1 MQSRDQRII
10 AGKGRFIDDLSFPN
24 LVHMAFVGS
33 SQAHARIVNID
44 CSRALDLPGV
54 LTVITGKEVK
64 EHTNP
69 LPVQANFQ
77 NPGWTWRLAEVYALA
92 VDKVHWYGEPL
103 AAVVAEDEYT
113 AQRAAELIEVSYEPL
128 PTIHDAHQALEPD
141 APLLYEEWGDN
152 KQVHLVFDFGEVDQ
166 AFAQADEVMDVTY
179 SEGRVTGL
187 PIEPRGFVADFDPNT
202 ENLNVWGTFQTPYLQ
217 RHNMAEALGLPEVKI
232 TTHSTDIGGA
242 FGLKIHTY
250 KENVVALASKLLGRP
265 VKYMECMREWVV
277 TGPHQRDVSWTGQV
291 AFTKDG
297 RLLGMKATIVQD
309 LGVESTQKGIAA
321 LSLFP
326 ACSAV
331 ANMYTWTGMHIEGI
345 GAVSNK
351 SFYCAYRGYG
361 KDKGIKFTEHVVN
374 QVARRLDMSPEEIR
388 FKNFVPPDAFPYA
401 QINNYTMDSGDYPA
415 TLQEALDLAD
425 VGMWRAEQEAKQSEK
440 RYIGLGVV
448 TSIEPAGVAVPN
460 CQMGGITQARVQMTA
475 DGTIEV
481 HSDRTEI
488 GQGAERSHAKIVSSI
503 LGCLQEDI
511 YVKPVTSDWIGQG
524 PLSSRGAVYPASA
537 VAKAAKLLRGKV
549 LKCAA
554 HFLKCEESEVVL
566 EDGRIHNRENPK
578 HSLTFQELARKAFY
592 FPGPRGLPQQM
603 LIDHDH
609 LLDVTTTWY
618 SPTTPKTGTS
628 YTSFCASADV
638 AVVEVDIETGE
649 TSILKYAHVHDA
661 GTIIDKAVVDGQIH
675 GGIVQG
681 IGEALSEEISYGS
694 DSRIQNAS
702 LSEYILPTAVDAP
715 DIVIKH
721 LETPSPYTETG
732 SKGMGEAPI
741 IGSKAVILAAIED
754 ALRPFGVEVNT
765 SPATP
770 ERVQNWV
777 RQAQEAEVGRR

>member
-10 AGKGRFIDDLSFPN
+10 AGKGRFIDDLAFPN
-24 LVHMAFVGS
+24 LAHLAFVGS
-33 SQAHARIVNID
+33 SQAHARITGID
-44 CSRALDLPGV
+44 CAKALEMPGV
-54 LTVITGKEVK
+54 LTVITGREVK

-77 NPGWTWRLAEVYALA
+77 NPGWTWKLAEVYALA
-92 VDKVHWYGEPL
+92 VDKVYWYGEPV
-103 AAVVAEDEYT
+103 AAVVAESEY
-113 AQRAAELIEVSYEPL
+113 AAHRAAELIEVSYDHL
-128 PTIHDAHQALEPD
+128 PNVHDARQALQPD
-141 APLLYEEWGDN
+141 APLLYEKWGDN
-152 KQVHLVFDFGEVDQ
+152 KQVHLVFDFGDVDQ
-166 AFAQADEVMDVTY
+166 AFAQGDEIMDVTY

-187 PIEPRGFVADFDPNT
+187 PIEPRGFVADYDPNT
-202 ENLNVWGTFQTPYLQ
+202 ECLDVWGTFQTPYLQ
-217 RHNMAEALGLPEVKI
+217 RHNMAETLGMPEVKI
-232 TTHSTDIGGA
+232 TAHSTDIGGA

-331 ANMYTWTGMHIEGI
+331 ANMYTWSGMHIEGI

-374 QVARRLDMSPEEIR
+374 QVANKLNMTPEEIR
-388 FKNFVPPDAFPYA
+388 FKNFIPPEAFPYA

-415 TLQEALDLAD
+415 TLQKVLDLAD
-425 VGMWRAEQEAKQSEK
+425 IQSWRKEQKTK
-440 RYIGLGVV
+440 REENRHIGLGVV

-475 DGTIEV
+475 DGTVEV

-503 LGCLQEDI
+503 LGCAEKDI
-511 YVKPVTSDWIGQG
+511 YVKPVSSDWIGQG

-549 LKCAA
+549 VKCAA
-554 HFLKCEESEVVL
+554 HFLKCQPEDVL
-566 EDGRIHNRENPK
+566 LDKGIIAVRSQPDNR
-578 HSLTFQELARKAFY
+578 LTFAELARKAFY
-592 FPGPRGLPQQM
+592 FPGPRGLPKDM
-603 LIDHDH
+603 LLEHDH

-649 TSILKYAHVHDA
+649 TRILKYAHVHDA

-681 IGEALSEEISYGS
+681 IGEALSEEITYGP
-694 DSRIQNAS
+694 DSRIRNAS
-702 LSEYILPTAVDAP
+702 LSEYVMPTAVDAP
-715 DIVIKH
+715 DIVIEH

-754 ALRPFGVEVNT
+754 ALRPWGIEVHT

-770 ERVQNWV
+770 ERVRTWV
-777 RQAQEAEVGRR
+777 RQAVAGSR

>member
-10 AGKGRFIDDLSFPN
+10 AGKGRFIDDLAFPN
-24 LVHMAFVGS
+24 LAHLAFVGS
-33 SQAHARIVNID
+33 SQAHARITGID
-44 CSRALDLPGV
+44 CSKALEVPGV
-54 LTVITGKEVK
+54 LTVITGREVK

-77 NPGWTWRLAEVYALA
+77 NPGWTWKLAEVYALA
-92 VDKVHWYGEPL
+92 VDKVYWYGEPV

-113 AQRAAELIEVSYEPL
+113 AHRAAEHIEVSYDPL
-128 PTIHDAHQALEPD
+128 PNVHDARQALQSD
-141 APLLYEEWGDN
+141 APVLYEKWGDN
-152 KQVHLVFDFGEVDQ
+152 KQVHLVFDFGDVEQ

-187 PIEPRGFVADFDPNT
+187 PIEPRGFVADYDPNT
-202 ENLNVWGTFQTPYLQ
+202 ERLDVWGTFQTPYLQ
-217 RHNMAEALGLPEVKI
+217 RHNMAETLGLPEVKI
-232 TTHSTDIGGA
+232 TAHSTDIGGA

-331 ANMYTWTGMHIEGI
+331 ANMYTWSGMHIEGI

-374 QVARRLDMSPEEIR
+374 QVARKLSMTPEEIR
-388 FKNFVPPDAFPYA
+388 FKNFIPPEAFPYA

-415 TLQEALDLAD
+415 TLQKALDLAD
-425 VGMWRAEQEAKQSEK
+425 IQFWRKEQEGK
-440 RYIGLGVV
+440 RAQNTHIGLGVV

-475 DGTIEV
+475 DGTVEV

-503 LGCLQEDI
+503 LGCAVENI

-537 VAKAAKLLRGKV
+537 VAKAAKLLRGKII
-549 LKCAA
+549 KCAA
-554 HFLKCEESEVVL
+554 HFLKCEQEDVAL
-566 EDGRIHNRENPK
+566 EDGKIYSRSNPEHK
-578 HSLTFQELARKAFY
+578 LTFQELARKAFY
-592 FPGPRGLPQQM
+592 FPGPRGLPQDM
-603 LIDHDH
+603 LLEHDH

-649 TSILKYAHVHDA
+649 TTILKYAHVHDA

-681 IGEALSEEISYGS
+681 IGEALSEEITYGP
-694 DSRIQNAS
+694 DSRIRNAS
-702 LSEYILPTAVDAP
+702 LSEYVMPTAVDAP
-715 DIVIKH
+715 DIVIEH

-754 ALRPFGVEVNT
+754 ALRPWGIEVNT
-765 SPATP
+765 SPTTP
-770 ERVQNWV
+770 ERVRAWV
-777 RQAQEAEVGRR
+777 RQAQGGGGR

>member
-10 AGKGRFIDDLSFPN
+10 AGKGRFIDDLAFPN
-24 LVHMAFVGS
+24 LAHLAFVGS
-33 SQAHARIVNID
+33 SHAHARITGID
-44 CSRALDLPGV
+44 CAKALEVPGV
-54 LTVITGKEVK
+54 LTVITGREVK

-77 NPGWTWRLAEVYALA
+77 NPGWTWKLAEVYALA
-92 VDKVHWYGEPL
+92 VDKVYWYGEPV

-113 AQRAAELIEVSYEPL
+113 AHRAAELVEVSYDPL
-128 PTIHDAHQALEPD
+128 PNVHDARQALQSD
-141 APLLYEEWGDN
+141 APLLYEKWGDN
-152 KQVHLVFDFGEVDQ
+152 KQVHLVFDFGDVEQ

-187 PIEPRGFVADFDPNT
+187 PIEPRGFVADYDPNA
-202 ENLNVWGTFQTPYLQ
+202 ERLDVWGTFQTPYLQ
-217 RHNMAEALGLPEVKI
+217 RHNMAETLGLPEVKI
-232 TTHSTDIGGA
+232 TAHSTDIGGA

-331 ANMYTWTGMHIEGI
+331 ANMYTWSGMHIEGI

-374 QVARRLDMSPEEIR
+374 QVARKLSMTPEEIR
-388 FKNFVPPDAFPYA
+388 FKNFIPPEAFPYA

-415 TLQEALDLAD
+415 TLQKALDLAD
-425 VGMWRAEQEAKQSEK
+425 IQFWRKEQEGK
-440 RYIGLGVV
+440 RAQNAHIGLGVV

-475 DGTIEV
+475 DGTVEV

-488 GQGAERSHAKIVSSI
+488 GQGAEKSHAKIVSSI
-503 LGCLQEDI
+503 LGCAVENI

-537 VAKAAKLLRGKV
+537 VAKAAKLLRGKII
-549 LKCAA
+549 KCAA
-554 HFLKCEESEVVL
+554 HFLKCEPDDVAL
-566 EDGRIHNRENPK
+566 EDGKIYSRSNPEHK
-578 HSLTFQELARKAFY
+578 LTFQELARKAFY
-592 FPGPRGLPQQM
+592 FPGPRGLPQDM
-603 LIDHDH
+603 LLEHDH

-649 TSILKYAHVHDA
+649 TTILKYAHVHDA

-681 IGEALSEEISYGS
+681 IGEALSEEITYGP
-694 DSRIQNAS
+694 DSRIRNAS
-702 LSEYILPTAVDAP
+702 LSEYVMPTAVDAP
-715 DIVIKH
+715 DIVIEH

-754 ALRPFGVEVNT
+754 ALRPWGIEVNT

-770 ERVQNWV
+770 ERVRTWV
-777 RQAQEAEVGRR
+777 RQAQVGGGR